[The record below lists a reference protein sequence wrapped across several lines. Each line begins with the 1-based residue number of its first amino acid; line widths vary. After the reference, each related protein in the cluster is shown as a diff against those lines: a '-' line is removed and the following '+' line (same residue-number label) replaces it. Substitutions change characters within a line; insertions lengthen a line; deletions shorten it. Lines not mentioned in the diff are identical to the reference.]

1 MSVKIA
7 EFHRMSKRGEMSKFD
22 QNPRPRGA
30 AKARTTSFKFS
41 RSAKRGYNEGFKF
54 SRATKHELGQTAHL
68 KSTPKGR
75 ALYAPKSRC
84 NEARC
89 ENAPPRNTQR
99 TQKNPPKRCELRA
112 IKILPQRRVE
122 NTAQFRYKDRRG
134 ELKCYA
140 QQAVNFI
147 NLAEQSLGYEF
158 KFDRAM
164 NQVAYQAKCIR
175 QGVAINFKFN
185 DAASYKF
192 NQMARHTAAQ
202 KQRIRRFAEILSQ
215 WRAWQVAE
223 ILPQRYVQQKIE
235 APSQQYARRSMRQA
249 AEISPRQYM
258 PRTARILQDHS
269 LPHAAKISLLRHTR
283 GAEIAKASA
292 QNIKIL
298 LPRHTPQTEISRAEN
313 CENSAAMQQAA
324 SRKNFI
330 EIARMTSH
338 QIPAENNK
346 TLADSRTILNE
357 SCYEIP
363 AKRGAA
369 R

>member
-1 MSVKIA
+1 
-7 EFHRMSKRGEMSKFD
+7 
-22 QNPRPRGA
+22 
-30 AKARTTSFKFS
+30 
-41 RSAKRGYNEGFKF
+41 
-54 SRATKHELGQTAHL
+54 
-68 KSTPKGR
+68 
-75 ALYAPKSRC
+75 
-84 NEARC
+84 
-89 ENAPPRNTQR
+89 
-99 TQKNPPKRCELRA
+99 
-112 IKILPQRRVE
+112 
-122 NTAQFRYKDRRG
+122 
-134 ELKCYA
+134 
-140 QQAVNFI
+140 
-147 NLAEQSLGYEF
+147 
-158 KFDRAM
+158 
-164 NQVAYQAKCIR
+164 
-175 QGVAINFKFN
+175 
-185 DAASYKF
+185 
-192 NQMARHTAAQ
+192 
-202 KQRIRRFAEILSQ
+202 
-215 WRAWQVAE
+215 
-223 ILPQRYVQQKIE
+223 
-235 APSQQYARRSMRQA
+235 
-249 AEISPRQYM
+249 M

-298 LPRHTPQTEISRAEN
+298 LPRHTPQTEISRTEN

>member
-1 MSVKIA
+1 M
-7 EFHRMSKRGEMSKFD
+7 RKRGETSKFD
-22 QNPRPRGA
+22 QNPRLRGA
-30 AKARTTSFKFS
+30 ARARTTSFKFS
-41 RSAKRGYNEGFKF
+41 RSAKRGYGEDFKF
-54 SRATKHELGQTAHL
+54 SRAIKHELVQTAHL

-75 ALYAPKSRC
+75 VPCTTKSRC

-89 ENAPPRNTQR
+89 ENTPPRHTQR

-112 IKILPQRRVE
+112 IKILPQRRAE
-122 NTAQFRYKDRRG
+122 NTVKFRYKHRCG
-134 ELKCYA
+134 EPKRYA

-158 KFDRAM
+158 KFGRAISR
-164 NQVAYQAKCIR
+164 VAAHAGCAR
-175 QGVAINFKFN
+175 QGATMNFKFN
-185 DAASYKF
+185 CTASYKF
-192 NQMARHTAAQ
+192 NQTERHAIAL
-202 KQRIRRFAEILSQ
+202 KQRIWRFAKIPSQ

-223 ILPQRYVQQKIE
+223 ILPQRYVRQKIKI
-235 APSQQYARRSMRQA
+235 PSQQYARRNMRQT

-269 LPHAAKISLLRHTR
+269 LPCAAKILLLRHIR
-283 GAEIAKASA
+283 GDEIASA

-298 LPRHTPQTEISRAEN
+298 LPRYTPQAEISRAEN
-313 CENSAAMQQAA
+313 CENSAAVRQAA

-330 EIARMTSH
+330 EISRMMNY

-357 SCYEIP
+357 SCCEIS
-363 AKRGAA
+363 AERGAA